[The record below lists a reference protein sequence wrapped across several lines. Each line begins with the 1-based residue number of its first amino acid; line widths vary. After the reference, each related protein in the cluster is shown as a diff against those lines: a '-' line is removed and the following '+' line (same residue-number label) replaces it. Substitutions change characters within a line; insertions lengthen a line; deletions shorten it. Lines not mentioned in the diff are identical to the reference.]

1 MFSNFKFKNMN
12 TTLTSTLSPTLG
24 PERGADDYI
33 TFYILVWVFAC
44 PALCFICV
52 ICNYNGY
59 CSIKRERFRV
69 IQTSSSEDELS
80 RINNDY
86 YNGA

>member
-1 MFSNFKFKNMN
+1 MN
-12 TTLTSTLSPTLG
+12 TTLASTLSTTPFPTLD
-24 PERGADDYI
+24 PEKTEYDVVMIFLIFMFGCPVLCY
-33 TFYILVWVFAC
+33 LFA
-44 PALCFICV
+44 IC
-52 ICNYNGY
+52 CY
-59 CSIKRERFRV
+59 KRHFLFKRREWRV